1 MVRTPRRALGAVA
14 AALLAASTVAAV
26 EVDDNVLQVGEGTL
40 VASTAF
46 TGATEI
52 DFDGRYAYVGQFN
65 GRYDRG
71 ALPDQGGI
79 HVFDMVG
86 DDDTPQF
93 SQVGG
98 SKNAETGA
106 AIPALAC
113 AGTDNYVRT
122 MDPAVFGGEYV
133 LMSHHSNKCT
143 SQDLARDPNSTGG
156 NGLAVVDVSNPA
168 KPRITD
174 VVGHTSAHTAMPHPT
189 RPFVYILPG
198 GLANGSRTSGNRQTS
213 PTAIIDASNVNDLK
227 FVNSYMHNATGCHD
241 LGFSADGNW
250 AYCAGLGEV
259 QVWDIS
265 GDKIKAPQVVNTIV
279 NPAIQFAHNAVI
291 SPDGTKLVIN
301 DEAFGFHTCE
311 GEAADL
317 YGSLWIYD
325 ITVPNLPVLAGR
337 ISPPAKS
344 GPPGTLPGWVSSWCA
359 AHNYNFVPN
368 TDIVV
373 SSWFAGGMTAHDI
386 SDPLQPKLIAQYQ
399 PGEADGKPSVM
410 YSAHYYGGYVAIGD
424 MDRGFQVLDIPALRE
439 AEAAG
444 AAAATEAAGV
454 AGVSAALPGLGGAT
468 ARVDRTADLVP
479 AVLPERPVR
488 PEWQPGGICVLPGR
502 PG

>member
-1 MVRTPRRALGAVA
+1 MARTPRRALGAVA
-14 AALLAASTVAAV
+14 AALLAASTIAAV
-26 EVDDNVLQVGEGTL
+26 DADTNVLQVGEGTL

-65 GRYDRG
+65 GRYNRG
-71 ALPDQGGI
+71 EFAKQGGM

-86 DDDTPQF
+86 DDDTPRF

-98 SKNAETGA
+98 GTDATGA

-122 MDPAVFGGEYV
+122 MDPGVFKGDYV
-133 LMSHHSNKCT
+133 LMAHHNNACT
-143 SQDLARDPNSTGG
+143 TQDLVSDPHSSTPD
-156 NGLAVVDVSNPA
+156 GLAVVDVSDPA
-168 KPRITD
+168 KPVITD

-189 RPFVYILPG
+189 RPFIYVLPG
-198 GLANGSRTSGNRQTS
+198 GLANGTRTNGNRQTS

-250 AYCAGLGEV
+250 AYCAGLGEI

-265 GDKIKAPQVVNTIV
+265 GDKITAPQVVNTIV

-344 GPPGTLPGWVSSWCA
+344 GLPGNYAGWVGSWCA

-386 SDPLQPKLIAQYQ
+386 SDPLRPKLVAQYQ
-399 PGEADGKPSVM
+399 PAAKDNKPSVM
-410 YSAHYYGGYVAIGD
+410 YSAHYYGGYVTIGD
-424 MDRGFQVLDIPALRE
+424 MDRGFQVLDIPALRA

-444 AAAATEAAGV
+444 AAGAAAS
-454 AGVSAALPGLGGAT
+454 SAALSASLPALGGAT
-468 ARVDRTADLVP
+468 ARVDRTAELVP